1 MSDTINI
8 IKDKIDNEVGVW
20 YYASSLLKEYN
31 IENTGRNQYQLLVWL
46 EKENKGKIINH
57 LIKNNNIIR
66 HNNVI
71 SHR

>member
-31 IENTGRNQYQLLVWL
+31 IETFETGF
-46 EKENKGKIINH
+46 ES
-57 LIKNNNIIR
+57 IKASSLSNSILN
-66 HNNVI
+66 
-71 SHR
+71 SMP